1 MKDINP
7 SKCVTISDDCEAS
20 IFDCL
25 DVAYSPRE
33 YPKELKYS
41 RRLFSYVY
49 LASSLSLEL
58 QMISLRE
65 LFYLWVIL
73 LSYNTEAFSHPLRNS
88 NSCRVFTAPLP
99 TSFLRSMT
107 NVMCLRGGQQK
118 CLQNSSA
125 SIHVDER
132 ERIDSASENA
142 GRPLLHSSIALIPF
156 TTLLHS
162 VGKSYSRLLQ
172 QYPIGT
178 KSMTACCIF
187 AMSDLFAQ
195 SLEKDRNIDQNNL
208 PRRGIIWSRVLS
220 SAAVGLLYFGP
231 AAHYWYSWIFRI
243 LPAANLQST
252 LQKALLGQIFFGPT
266 FTCIFFASSLIQSGT
281 FTVPNWLRKIRTD
294 LPSAWLAGAGFWPII
309 DVISYSFIA
318 PQWIPL
324 FINVCSLFWTTYLV
338 LKSYS
343 N

>member
-1 MKDINP
+1 
-7 SKCVTISDDCEAS
+7 
-20 IFDCL
+20 
-25 DVAYSPRE
+25 
-33 YPKELKYS
+33 
-41 RRLFSYVY
+41 
-49 LASSLSLEL
+49 
-58 QMISLRE
+58 MISLRE

-118 CLQNSSA
+118 CLKNSSA
-125 SIHVDER
+125 SIHVEER

-156 TTLLHS
+156 TALLHS

-195 SLEKDRNIDQNNL
+195 SLEKDRNIDHDEVLYGLVFYRRQLWVCYTLAQL
-208 PRRGIIWSRVLS
+208 PTTGI
-220 SAAVGLLYFGP
+220 VGFFEYYLQQIFNR
-231 AAHYWYSWIFRI
+231 HYKKRYSDKFF
-243 LPAANLQST
+243 
-252 LQKALLGQIFFGPT
+252 LGQR
-266 FTCIFFASSLIQSGT
+266 L
-281 FTVPNWLRKIRTD
+281 
-294 LPSAWLAGAGFWPII
+294 
-309 DVISYSFIA
+309 
-318 PQWIPL
+318 
-324 FINVCSLFWTTYLV
+324 LV
-338 LKSYS
+338 YFLHLV
-343 N
+343 